1 MAAGTMRTG
10 APATAAASV
19 RVADTHSYV
28 DWGAIFAGA
37 VVAAAISF
45 LMMSFGSA
53 IGLSLVSPYRGESAS
68 MTVIAI
74 AVGIWIVWVQASSFM
89 AGGYVAGRLRRRIG
103 DATPHEVEIR
113 DGLHGLAMWGIGTL
127 VAALV
132 TAVVVTGAL
141 SAGAIAAA
149 STGPSTSANS
159 SNDRLASAVDL
170 LFRSDRPAP
179 ATNPEVARAE
189 IMRLLAA
196 AATGGQITPEDRAYM
211 ARVVSQ
217 QIGLAQPQ
225 AERRVDDVI
234 AKTKAAADKARKSGI
249 IAAFLTAASLLI
261 SGVAGWWAATL
272 GGRHRDEGTVFANY
286 TRW

>member
-1 MAAGTMRTG
+1 MRTG
-10 APATAAASV
+10 AAATPAVSV

-74 AVGIWIVWVQASSFM
+74 AAGIWIVWVQASSFM
-89 AGGYVAGRLRRRIG
+89 AGGYVTGRLRRRIG
-103 DATPHEVEIR
+103 DATAHEVEVR
-113 DGLHGLAMWGIGTL
+113 DGLHGLAVWGIGTL
-127 VAALV
+127 LAALV
-132 TAVVVTGAL
+132 TAVVVSGAIG
-141 SAGAIAAA
+141 AGIAAA
-149 STGPSTSANS
+149 SSGSGTSATGA
-159 SNDRLASAVDL
+159 NDRLTSAVDL

-189 IMRLLAA
+189 MMRLLAA

-217 QIGLAQPQ
+217 QTGLAPPQ

-261 SGVAGWWAATL
+261 SAVAAWWAATM